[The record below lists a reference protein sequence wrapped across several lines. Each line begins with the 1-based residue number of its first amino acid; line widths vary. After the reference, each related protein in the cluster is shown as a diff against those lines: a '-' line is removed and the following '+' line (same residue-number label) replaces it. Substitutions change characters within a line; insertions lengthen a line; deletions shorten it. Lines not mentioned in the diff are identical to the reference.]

1 MLGLGRF
8 IGEFEYTIDSKSRL
22 AVPVEFRKKL
32 GPDEN
37 KFIFLPGRFQTIEVY
52 PYTEWNDYQNREL
65 RHLPEYSEKVQR
77 FLTLLYALAWEATL
91 DVQGRV
97 LMPKHLKEWA
107 GIINNVVITGAGR
120 FFMIWEPERYRKFVT
135 ESMVNYQRDR
145 NEAGRQ
151 AWEMMLRFRGDVRKD

>member
-1 MLGLGRF
+1 MMGLGRF
-8 IGEFEYTIDSKSRL
+8 MGEFEYTIDGKGRL

-37 KFIFLPGRFQTIEVY
+37 RLIFLPGRFQTIEVH
-52 PYTEWNDYQNREL
+52 PYTEWSDYEDRVL
-65 RHLPEYSEKVQR
+65 RHLPEHTEEAQR
-77 FLTLLYALAWEATL
+77 FFILLYSQAGEATL

-97 LMPKHLKEWA
+97 LLPKHLREWA
-107 GIINNVVITGAGR
+107 GIKSNVVITGAGK
-120 FFMIWEPERYRKFVT
+120 FFLIWEPERYRKFVM

-151 AWEMMLRFRGDVRKD
+151 AWEMMLRFRAHERND